1 MNRHH
6 WRYFAVLACVP
17 ILAAGLFVLVVSIQ
31 AQFRYDPDYFTPR
44 YQILYSSPR
53 ATIEALEKAIQ
64 TGDSIVYAE
73 LIGLR
78 KKPSAV
84 KHNPD
89 IRLAMLMEVDDA
101 GYFHY
106 LFFDAKTYERSPF
119 YLKKLPGRWVVVP
132 QDAYFFLDSG
142 KWLVIFTPLAL
153 IWWSLLIVVE
163 LAIFIHRYAARVRE
177 SLFKGTL

>member
-1 MNRHH
+1 M
-6 WRYFAVLACVP
+6 
-17 ILAAGLFVLVVSIQ
+17 LVVSIQ

-84 KHNPD
+84 KHKPD